1 MIIHILGKPG
11 SGKTTLG
18 KRLSKL
24 PNTVV
29 IDTDNIDDQNAL
41 KLMSKYDF
49 KTKKNIDEYFT
60 ELLKLD
66 QKHLNDFINKNKN
79 KNIILTGFLF
89 GMTIDVDKGYYIKI
103 DDDLHYKQ
111 FNLRTLET
119 IKNNYNVIK
128 KLLKMNIPRKKL
140 ERYTTIKTKI
150 RGPFMVP
157 DFVWKDFIGNPKKE
171 AMELKYNYMT
181 SDKIYENVFDF
192 LNNV

>member
-29 IDTDNIDDQNAL
+29 LDTDNIDDPNSL
-41 KLMSKYDF
+41 KLLSKYGF
-49 KTKKNIDEYFT
+49 KNQKNIDNYFA
-60 ELLKLD
+60 ELQKLD
-66 QKHLNDFINKNKN
+66 QEDLNKFIEKNKN

-89 GMTIDVDKGYYIKI
+89 GMNVNVDKGYYIKI

-119 IKNNYNVIK
+119 IKTHYNLIK
-128 KLLKMNIPRKKL
+128 KLLKMDIPRKKL
-140 ERYTTIKTKI
+140 ERYIQIKAEI
-150 RGPFMVP
+150 RGPFVAP
-157 DFVWKDFIGNPKKE
+157 DFVWNDFVGNPKKE
-171 AMELKYNYMT
+171 EMEIKYKYMNNN
-181 SDKIYENVFDF
+181 KIFENISK
-192 LNNV
+192 LLLI